1 MNVMRESMGENKTDT
16 PYNTKLTLLKKI
28 QLFSDLH
35 KPTLKKIADLL
46 EDMEYQKGHY
56 VFKKGD
62 EGDAVFIITEG
73 SVSVKDEDLVLSTL
87 KEGEV
92 FGEYA
97 LIDNK
102 SRSASIFAE
111 ETLKILRLD
120 RNSFSRLLAENKEI
134 QNALLHLFVNR
145 LREHDALEKQLA
157 DQTKQI
163 IRQKES
169 LEELNEEKNHLMGII
184 AHDLRNPL
192 ASTLSL
198 AELLKSESENFDED
212 QMICINGIIKA
223 LNRMCHMVDRILDVK
238 ALEAKEEQVSLEKVE
253 LSEIIEHAYDNYK
266 SKIQAKDLK
275 VHLNLNKIQARVDRQ
290 YMLQVLENL
299 ISNAIKFSPPEK
311 SIFLNLW
318 VHEGKA
324 HIGIKDEGPGI
335 STEDQKKLFHKFQQ
349 LSARPTAGE
358 SSTGLGLSIVKKYTE
373 LMNGNVWCESEPG
386 KGAKFVVTFEKA

>member
-1 MNVMRESMGENKTDT
+1 MSNSKSET
-16 PYNTKLTLLKKI
+16 PFNTKLTLLKRI

-35 KPTLKKIADLL
+35 KPALKKIADLL

-87 KEGEV
+87 KEGDV

-111 ETLKILRLD
+111 ETLRILRLD
-120 RNSFSRLLAENKEI
+120 RTSFSRLITENKEI
-134 QNALLHLFVNR
+134 QNGLLHLFVNR
-145 LREHDALEKQLA
+145 LREHDVLEKQLA

-163 IRQKES
+163 ISQKES
-169 LEELNEEKNHLMGII
+169 LEELNDEKNHLMGII

-192 ASTLSL
+192 SSTLSL
-198 AELLKSESENFDED
+198 AELMRSESENFDED

-223 LNRMCHMVDRILDVK
+223 LNRMCAMVDRILDVK
-238 ALEAKEEQVSLEKVE
+238 SLEAKKDQLNLEKVE
-253 LSEIIEHAYDNYK
+253 LSELIKNIYHGFE
-266 SKIQAKDLK
+266 SKIKDKNLT
-275 VHLNLNKIQARVDRQ
+275 VHLNLTSIHAKVDRQ
-290 YMLQVLENL
+290 YLLQVLENL
-299 ISNAIKFSPPEK
+299 LSNAIKFSPQGK
-311 SIFLNLW
+311 SIFLNVW
-318 VHEGKA
+318 VHDEKA

-335 STEDQKKLFHKFQQ
+335 SSDDQKKLFHKYQQ
-349 LSARPTAGE
+349 LSAKPTGGE

-386 KGAKFVVTFEKA
+386 KGAKFVVTFKKA

>member
-1 MNVMRESMGENKTDT
+1 MSDSKSET
-16 PYNTKLTLLKKI
+16 PFNTKLTLLKRI

-35 KPTLKKIADLL
+35 KPALKKIADLL

-87 KEGEV
+87 KEGDV

-111 ETLKILRLD
+111 ETLRILRLD
-120 RNSFSRLLAENKEI
+120 RTSFSRLLTENKEI
-134 QNALLHLFVNR
+134 QNGLLHLFVNR
-145 LREHDALEKQLA
+145 LREHDVLEKQLA

-163 IRQKES
+163 LSQKES
-169 LEELNEEKNHLMGII
+169 LEELNDEKNHLMGII

-192 ASTLSL
+192 SSTLSL
-198 AELLKSESENFDED
+198 AELMKSESENFDED

-223 LNRMCHMVDRILDVK
+223 LNRMVAMVDRILDVK
-238 ALEAKEEQVSLEKVE
+238 SLEAKKDQLNLEKVE
-253 LSEIIEHAYDNYK
+253 LSELIKNTYHSYE
-266 SKIQAKDLK
+266 SKIKNKNLK
-275 VHLNLNKIQARVDRQ
+275 VHLNLTRIQAEVDRQ
-290 YMLQVLENL
+290 YLLQVIENL
-299 ISNAIKFSPPEK
+299 LSNAIKFSPQGK

-318 VHEGKA
+318 VHNGKA

-335 STEDQKKLFHKFQQ
+335 SLDDQKKLFHKYQQ
-349 LSARPTAGE
+349 LSAKPTGGE

-373 LMNGNVWCESEPG
+373 LMNGSVWCESEPG
-386 KGAKFVVTFEKA
+386 KGAKFVVTFKKV

>member
-1 MNVMRESMGENKTDT
+1 MSDSTSET
-16 PYNTKLTLLKKI
+16 PFNTKLTLLKRI

-35 KPTLKKIADLL
+35 KPALKKIADLL

-102 SRSASIFAE
+102 SRSASIYAE
-111 ETLKILRLD
+111 ETLRILRLD
-120 RNSFSRLLAENKEI
+120 RTSFSRLLTENKEI
-134 QNALLHLFVNR
+134 QNSLLHLFVNR

-163 IRQKES
+163 IQQKES
-169 LEELNEEKNHLMGII
+169 LEELNDEKNHLMGII

-192 ASTLSL
+192 SSTLSL
-198 AELLKSESENFDED
+198 AELMKSESENFNED
-212 QMICINGIIKA
+212 QMICINGIIRA
-223 LNRMCHMVDRILDVK
+223 LNRMCDMVDRILDVK
-238 ALEAKEEQVSLEKVE
+238 ALEAKKDQVNLEKVE
-253 LSEIIEHAYDNYK
+253 LSELIKNTYESYK
-266 SKIQAKDLK
+266 SKIKNKKLQ
-275 VHLNLNKIQARVDRQ
+275 VHLNLNSIHAEVDRQ
-290 YMLQVLENL
+290 YLLQVLENL
-299 ISNAIKFSPPEK
+299 LSNAIKFSPPEK

-335 STEDQKKLFHKFQQ
+335 SMDDQKKLFHKFQQ
-349 LSARPTAGE
+349 LSAKPTGGE

-386 KGAKFVVTFEKA
+386 KGAKFVVTFNKA

>member
-1 MNVMRESMGENKTDT
+1 MSDSKSET
-16 PYNTKLTLLKKI
+16 PFNTKLTLLKRI

-35 KPTLKKIADLL
+35 KPALKKIADLL

-87 KEGEV
+87 KEGDV

-111 ETLKILRLD
+111 ETLRILRLD
-120 RNSFSRLLAENKEI
+120 RTSFSRLLTENKEI
-134 QNALLHLFVNR
+134 QNGLLHLFVNR
-145 LREHDALEKQLA
+145 LREHDVLEKQLA

-163 IRQKES
+163 ISQKES
-169 LEELNEEKNHLMGII
+169 LEELNDEKNHLMGII

-192 ASTLSL
+192 SSTLSL
-198 AELLKSESENFDED
+198 AELMKSESENFDED

-223 LNRMCHMVDRILDVK
+223 LNRMCAMVDRILDVK
-238 ALEAKEEQVSLEKVE
+238 SLEAKKDQLNLEKVE
-253 LSEIIEHAYDNYK
+253 LSELIKNLYHSFE
-266 SKIQAKDLK
+266 SKIKDKNLM
-275 VHLNLNKIQARVDRQ
+275 VRLNLTSIHAEVDRQ
-290 YMLQVLENL
+290 YLLQVLENL
-299 ISNAIKFSPPEK
+299 LSNAIKFSPQGK

-335 STEDQKKLFHKFQQ
+335 SSDDQKKLFHKYQQ
-349 LSARPTAGE
+349 LSAKPTGGE

-386 KGAKFVVTFEKA
+386 KGAKFVVTFKKPETIYNKH

>member
-1 MNVMRESMGENKTDT
+1 MSDPTSET
-16 PYNTKLTLLKKI
+16 PFTTKLTLLKRI

-35 KPTLKKIADLL
+35 KPALKKIAELL
-46 EDMEYQKGHY
+46 EEMEYQKGHY
-56 VFKKGD
+56 VFRKGD
-62 EGDAVFIITEG
+62 EGDAVFIITKG

-87 KEGEV
+87 KEGDV

-102 SRSASIFAE
+102 LRSASIFTE
-111 ETLKILRLD
+111 ETLKLLRLS
-120 RNSFSRLLAENKEI
+120 RNNFSRLLIENKEI
-134 QNALLHLFVNR
+134 QKGLLHLFVNR

-157 DQTKQI
+157 DQTKLI
-163 IRQKES
+163 IRQKED

-192 ASTLSL
+192 SSTLSL
-198 AELLKSESENFDED
+198 AQLLQSESEIFDED
-212 QMICINGIIKA
+212 QVICINGIIRA
-223 LNRMCHMVDRILDVK
+223 INRMVDMVDRILDVK
-238 ALEAKEEQVSLEKVE
+238 ALEAKKEQVNIEKVD
-253 LSEIIEHAYDNYK
+253 LSEIIQNVFNGFKARIEK
-266 SKIQAKDLK
+266 KKLK
-275 VHLNLNKIQARVDRQ
+275 THLNLNNIHANVDRQ
-290 YMLQVLENL
+290 YLLQVIENL
-299 ISNAIKFSPPEK
+299 LSNAIKFSPPEK

-335 STEDQKKLFHKFQQ
+335 SFDDQKKLFRKFQQ
-349 LSARPTAGE
+349 LSAQPTAGE

-386 KGAKFVVTFEKA
+386 KGAKFVVTFKKV

>member
-1 MNVMRESMGENKTDT
+1 MSDPVSET
-16 PYNTKLTLLKKI
+16 PLTTKLTLLKKI

-35 KPTLKKIADLL
+35 KPALKKIAELL
-46 EDMEYQKGHY
+46 EEMEYQKGHY
-56 VFKKGD
+56 VFRKGD
-62 EGDAVFIITEG
+62 EGDAVYIITKG
-73 SVSVKDEDLVLSTL
+73 SVSVKDEDLVLSGL
-87 KEGEV
+87 QVGDV

-102 SRSASIFAE
+102 KRSASIYAE
-111 ETLKILRLD
+111 ETLHLLRLS
-120 RNSFSRLLAENKEI
+120 RKNFSRLMAENKEI
-134 QNALLHLFVNR
+134 QKGLLHLFVNR
-145 LREHDALEKQLA
+145 LRDHDILEKQLA

-163 IRQKES
+163 IRQKEA

-184 AHDLRNPL
+184 AHDLKNPL

-198 AELLKSESENFDED
+198 AQLLQSESESFDED
-212 QMICINGIIKA
+212 QVICINGIIKA
-223 LNRMCHMVDRILDVK
+223 LNRMCDMVDRILDVK
-238 ALEAKEEQVSLEKVE
+238 ALEAKQEQVKIEKVD
-253 LSEIIEHAYDNYK
+253 LSELIQNVYDGFKSRIKDKNLNAY
-266 SKIQAKDLK
+266 
-275 VHLNLNKIQARVDRQ
+275 LNLNNIHANVDRH
-290 YMLQVLENL
+290 YLMQVIENL
-299 ISNAIKFSPPEK
+299 LSNAIKFSPPEK

-335 STEDQKKLFHKFQQ
+335 SSDDQKKLFHKFQQ

-386 KGAKFVVTFEKA
+386 KGAKFVVTFKKA

>member
-1 MNVMRESMGENKTDT
+1 MSDSNSDT
-16 PYNTKLTLLKKI
+16 PFNTKLTLLKRI

-35 KPTLKKIADLL
+35 KPALKKIADLL

-87 KEGEV
+87 KEGDV

-111 ETLKILRLD
+111 ETLRILRLD
-120 RNSFSRLLAENKEI
+120 RTSFSRLLTENKEI
-134 QNALLHLFVNR
+134 QNGLLHLFVNR
-145 LREHDALEKQLA
+145 LREHDVLEKQLA

-163 IRQKES
+163 ISQKES
-169 LEELNEEKNHLMGII
+169 LEELNDEKNHLMGII

-192 ASTLSL
+192 SSTLSL
-198 AELLKSESENFDED
+198 AELMRSESENFDED

-223 LNRMCHMVDRILDVK
+223 LNRMCAMVDRILDVK
-238 ALEAKEEQVSLEKVE
+238 SLEAKKDQLNLEKVE
-253 LSEIIEHAYDNYK
+253 LSELIKNLYHSFE
-266 SKIQAKDLK
+266 SKIKDKNLM
-275 VHLNLNKIQARVDRQ
+275 VRLNLTSIHAEVDRQ
-290 YMLQVLENL
+290 YLLQILENL
-299 ISNAIKFSPPEK
+299 LSNAIKFSPQGK

-335 STEDQKKLFHKFQQ
+335 SSDDQKKLFHKYQQ
-349 LSARPTAGE
+349 LSAKPTGGE

-386 KGAKFVVTFEKA
+386 KGAKFVVTFKKA

>member
-1 MNVMRESMGENKTDT
+1 MSDSTSET
-16 PYNTKLTLLKKI
+16 PFNTKLTLLKRI

-35 KPTLKKIADLL
+35 KPALKKIADLL

-87 KEGEV
+87 NEGEV

-111 ETLKILRLD
+111 ETLRILRLD
-120 RNSFSRLLAENKEI
+120 RTSFSRLLTENKEI
-134 QNALLHLFVNR
+134 QNSLLHLFVSR

-163 IRQKES
+163 IQQKES
-169 LEELNEEKNHLMGII
+169 LEELNDEKNHLMGII

-192 ASTLSL
+192 SSTLSL
-198 AELLKSESENFDED
+198 AELMKSESENFNED
-212 QMICINGIIKA
+212 QMICINGIIRA
-223 LNRMCHMVDRILDVK
+223 LNRMCDMVDRILDVK
-238 ALEAKEEQVSLEKVE
+238 ALEAKQDQVNMEKVD
-253 LSEIIEHAYDNYK
+253 LSELIKNTYESYK
-266 SKIQAKDLK
+266 SKIKNKKLQ
-275 VHLNLNKIQARVDRQ
+275 VHLNLNSIHANVDRQ
-290 YMLQVLENL
+290 YLLQVLENL
-299 ISNAIKFSPPEK
+299 LSNAIKFSPPEK

-318 VHEGKA
+318 VHDGKA

-335 STEDQKKLFHKFQQ
+335 SLDDQEKLFHKFQQ
-349 LSARPTAGE
+349 LSAKPTGGE

-386 KGAKFVVTFEKA
+386 KGAKFVVTFKKA

>member
-1 MNVMRESMGENKTDT
+1 MSDNTSET
-16 PYNTKLTLLKKI
+16 PISTKLTLLKRI

-35 KPTLKKIADLL
+35 KPALKKIADLL

-87 KEGEV
+87 KEGDV

-111 ETLKILRLD
+111 ETLRILRLD
-120 RNSFSRLLAENKEI
+120 RTSFSRLLTENKEI
-134 QNALLHLFVNR
+134 QNGLLHLFVNR

-163 IRQKES
+163 IQQKES
-169 LEELNEEKNHLMGII
+169 LEELNDEKNHLMGII

-192 ASTLSL
+192 SSTLSL
-198 AELLKSESENFDED
+198 ANLMKSESENFNED

-223 LNRMCHMVDRILDVK
+223 LNRMVDMVDRILDVK
-238 ALEAKEEQVSLEKVE
+238 ALEAKQDQLNLEKVE
-253 LSEIIEHAYDNYK
+253 LSELIKNTYESYK
-266 SKIQAKDLK
+266 SKIEDKKLK
-275 VHLNLNKIQARVDRQ
+275 VQLNLNSIYARVDRQ
-290 YMLQVLENL
+290 YLLQVLENL
-299 ISNAIKFSPPEK
+299 LSNAIKFSPPEK

-318 VHEGKA
+318 IHEGKA

-335 STEDQKKLFHKFQQ
+335 SSDDQKKLFHKFQQ
-349 LSARPTAGE
+349 LSAKPTGGE

-373 LMNGNVWCESEPG
+373 LMKGNVWCESEPG

>member
-1 MNVMRESMGENKTDT
+1 MGDQTTETSLD
-16 PYNTKLTLLKKI
+16 TKLTLLKKI
-28 QLFSDLH
+28 ELFSNLH
-35 KPTLKKIADLL
+35 KPALKKIADLL

-62 EGDAVFIITEG
+62 EGDAVFIITKG

-87 KEGEV
+87 KEGDV

-120 RNSFSRLLAENKEI
+120 RNSFTKLLIENKEI
-134 QNALLHLFVNR
+134 QKGLLHLFVNR
-145 LREHDALEKQLA
+145 LREHDVLEKKLA
-157 DQTKQI
+157 DQTMQI
-163 IRQKES
+163 IKQKET

-198 AELLKSESENFDED
+198 AQLLQSESESFSED
-212 QMICINGIIKA
+212 HVICINGIIKA
-223 LNRMCHMVDRILDVK
+223 LNRMCDMVDRILDVK
-238 ALEAKEEQVSLEKVE
+238 TLEAKREQITLEKVDISE
-253 LSEIIEHAYDNYK
+253 LIKQAHDGLK
-266 SKIQAKDLK
+266 SKIEKKKLK
-275 VHLNLNKIQARVDRQ
+275 AYLNLNNIYANVDRQ
-290 YMLQVLENL
+290 YLLQVIENL
-299 ISNAIKFSPPEK
+299 LSNAIKFSSPGK
-311 SIFLNLW
+311 SIFINLW
-318 VHEGKA
+318 VHGGKV

-335 STEDQKKLFHKFQQ
+335 SMEDQKKLFHKFQL

-386 KGAKFVVTFEKA
+386 KGAKFVVTFKKGM

>member
-1 MNVMRESMGENKTDT
+1 MSDSTSET
-16 PYNTKLTLLKKI
+16 PFNTKLTLLKRI

-35 KPTLKKIADLL
+35 KPALKKIADLL

-87 KEGEV
+87 NEGEV

-111 ETLKILRLD
+111 ETLRILRLD
-120 RNSFSRLLAENKEI
+120 RTSFSRLLTENKEI
-134 QNALLHLFVNR
+134 QNSLLHLFVSR

-163 IRQKES
+163 IQQKES
-169 LEELNEEKNHLMGII
+169 LEELNDEKNHLMGII

-192 ASTLSL
+192 SSTLSL
-198 AELLKSESENFDED
+198 AELMKSESENFNED
-212 QMICINGIIKA
+212 QMICINGIIRA
-223 LNRMCHMVDRILDVK
+223 LNRMCDMVDRILDVK
-238 ALEAKEEQVSLEKVE
+238 ALEAKQDQVNMEKVE
-253 LSEIIEHAYDNYK
+253 LSELIKNTYESYK
-266 SKIQAKDLK
+266 SKIKNKKLQ
-275 VHLNLNKIQARVDRQ
+275 VHLNLNSIHANVDRQ
-290 YMLQVLENL
+290 YLLQVLENL
-299 ISNAIKFSPPEK
+299 LSNAIKFSPPEK

-318 VHEGKA
+318 VHDGKA

-335 STEDQKKLFHKFQQ
+335 SLDDQEKLFHKFQQ
-349 LSARPTAGE
+349 LSAKPTGGE

-386 KGAKFVVTFEKA
+386 KGAKFVVTFKKA

>member
-1 MNVMRESMGENKTDT
+1 MSDSKSET
-16 PYNTKLTLLKKI
+16 PFNTKLTLLKRI

-35 KPTLKKIADLL
+35 KPALKKIADLL

-87 KEGEV
+87 KEGDV

-111 ETLKILRLD
+111 ETLRILRLD
-120 RNSFSRLLAENKEI
+120 RTSFSRLLTENKEI
-134 QNALLHLFVNR
+134 QNGLLHLFVNR
-145 LREHDALEKQLA
+145 LREHDVLEKQLA
-157 DQTKQI
+157 DQNKQI
-163 IRQKES
+163 ISQKES
-169 LEELNEEKNHLMGII
+169 LEELNDEKNHLMGII

-192 ASTLSL
+192 SSTLSL
-198 AELLKSESENFDED
+198 AELMKSESENFDED

-223 LNRMCHMVDRILDVK
+223 LNRMCAMVDRILDVK
-238 ALEAKEEQVSLEKVE
+238 SLEAKKDQVNLEKVE
-253 LSEIIEHAYDNYK
+253 LSELIKNIYHSFET
-266 SKIQAKDLK
+266 KIKDKNLTA
-275 VHLNLNKIQARVDRQ
+275 HLNLASIHAEVDRQ
-290 YMLQVLENL
+290 YLLQVLENL
-299 ISNAIKFSPPEK
+299 LSNAIKFSPQGK
-311 SIFLNLW
+311 SIFINLW
-318 VHEGKA
+318 VHDGKA
-324 HIGIKDEGPGI
+324 HISIKDEGPGI
-335 STEDQKKLFHKFQQ
+335 SSDDQKKLFHKYQQ
-349 LSARPTAGE
+349 LSAKPTGGE

-386 KGAKFVVTFEKA
+386 KGTKFVVTFKKA

>member
-1 MNVMRESMGENKTDT
+1 MSDNTSET
-16 PYNTKLTLLKKI
+16 PISTKLTLLKRI

-35 KPTLKKIADLL
+35 KPALKKIADLL

-62 EGDAVFIITEG
+62 EGDAVFIITQG

-87 KEGEV
+87 KEGDV

-102 SRSASIFAE
+102 ARSASIFAE
-111 ETLKILRLD
+111 ETLRILRLD
-120 RNSFSRLLAENKEI
+120 RTSAARLLTENKEI
-134 QNALLHLFVNR
+134 QHGLLHLFVNR
-145 LREHDALEKQLA
+145 LREHDVLEKQLA

-192 ASTLSL
+192 SSTLSL
-198 AELLKSESENFDED
+198 AELMKSESENFDED
-212 QMICINGIIKA
+212 QMICINGIIKS
-223 LNRMCHMVDRILDVK
+223 LNRMVNMVDRILDVK
-238 ALEAKEEQVSLEKVE
+238 ALEAKQDQLNLEKVE
-253 LSEIIEHAYDNYK
+253 LSELIKNTYESYK
-266 SKIQAKDLK
+266 SKIEDKNLK
-275 VHLNLNKIQARVDRQ
+275 VHFNLNTIFARVDRQ
-290 YMLQVLENL
+290 YLLQVLENL
-299 ISNAIKFSPPEK
+299 LSNAIKFSPPGK
-311 SIFLNLW
+311 SIFMNLW
-318 VHEGKA
+318 IHDGKA

-335 STEDQKKLFHKFQQ
+335 SPDDHKKLFHKFQQ
-349 LSARPTAGE
+349 LSAKPTGGE

-373 LMNGNVWCESEPG
+373 LMKGNVWCESEPG
-386 KGAKFVVTFEKA
+386 KGAKFVVTFKKA

>member
-1 MNVMRESMGENKTDT
+1 MSDSKSET
-16 PYNTKLTLLKKI
+16 PFNTKLTLLKRI

-35 KPTLKKIADLL
+35 KPALKKIADLL

-87 KEGEV
+87 KEGDV

-111 ETLKILRLD
+111 ETLRILRLD
-120 RNSFSRLLAENKEI
+120 RTSFSRLLTENKEI
-134 QNALLHLFVNR
+134 QNGLLHLFVNR
-145 LREHDALEKQLA
+145 LREHDVLEKQLA
-157 DQTKQI
+157 DQNKQI
-163 IRQKES
+163 ISQKES
-169 LEELNEEKNHLMGII
+169 LEELNDEKNHLMGII

-192 ASTLSL
+192 SSTLSL
-198 AELLKSESENFDED
+198 AELMKSESENFDED

-223 LNRMCHMVDRILDVK
+223 LNRMCTMVDRILDVK
-238 ALEAKEEQVSLEKVE
+238 SLEAKKDQVNLEKIE
-253 LSEIIEHAYDNYK
+253 LSELIKNTYHSYK
-266 SKIQAKDLK
+266 PKIKDKNLT
-275 VHLNLNKIQARVDRQ
+275 VHLNLTSIHAKVDRQ
-290 YMLQVLENL
+290 YLFQVLENL
-299 ISNAIKFSPPEK
+299 LSNAIKFSPQGK

-318 VHEGKA
+318 VHDEKA
-324 HIGIKDEGPGI
+324 HISIKDEGPGI
-335 STEDQKKLFHKFQQ
+335 SSDDQKKLFHKYQQ
-349 LSARPTAGE
+349 LSAKPTGGE

-386 KGAKFVVTFEKA
+386 KGAKFVVTFKKA

>member
-1 MNVMRESMGENKTDT
+1 MSDSTSET
-16 PYNTKLTLLKKI
+16 PFNTKLTLLKRI

-35 KPTLKKIADLL
+35 KPALKKIADLL

-87 KEGEV
+87 SEGDV

-111 ETLKILRLD
+111 ETLRILRLD
-120 RNSFSRLLAENKEI
+120 RTSFSRLLTENKEI
-134 QNALLHLFVNR
+134 QNSLLHLFVNR

-163 IRQKES
+163 IQQKES
-169 LEELNEEKNHLMGII
+169 LEELNDEKNHLMGII

-192 ASTLSL
+192 SSTLSL
-198 AELLKSESENFDED
+198 AELMKSESENFNED
-212 QMICINGIIKA
+212 QMICINGIIRA
-223 LNRMCHMVDRILDVK
+223 LNRMCDMVDRILDVK
-238 ALEAKEEQVSLEKVE
+238 ALEAKQDQVNLEKVE
-253 LSEIIEHAYDNYK
+253 LSELIKNTYESYK
-266 SKIQAKDLK
+266 SKIKNKKLQ
-275 VHLNLNKIQARVDRQ
+275 VHLNLNSIHAKVDRQ
-290 YMLQVLENL
+290 YLLQILENL
-299 ISNAIKFSPPEK
+299 LSNAIKFSPPEK

-335 STEDQKKLFHKFQQ
+335 SLDDQEKLFHKFQQ
-349 LSARPTAGE
+349 LSAKPTGGE

-386 KGAKFVVTFEKA
+386 KGAKFVVTFKKA

>member
-1 MNVMRESMGENKTDT
+1 MSDASSET
-16 PYNTKLTLLKKI
+16 PLNTKLTLLKKI

-35 KPTLKKIADLL
+35 KPTLKKIAALL
-46 EDMEYQKGHY
+46 EEMEYQKGHY

-73 SVSVKDEDLVLSTL
+73 SVSVKDEDLVLSNL
-87 KEGEV
+87 KEGDV

-102 SRSASIFAE
+102 SRSASIYTE

-120 RNSFSRLLAENKEI
+120 RKSFTKLLIENKEI
-134 QNALLHLFVNR
+134 QKGLLHLFVNR

-157 DQTKQI
+157 DQTNQI
-163 IRQKES
+163 IRQKEA

-198 AELLKSESENFDED
+198 AELLQSESDSLSED
-212 QMICINGIIKA
+212 QVICVNGILKA
-223 LNRMCHMVDRILDVK
+223 LNRMREMVDRILDVK
-238 ALEAKEEQVSLEKVE
+238 ALEAKENQIKLEKVE
-253 LSEIIEHAYDNYK
+253 LSEIVKHVYEGFKSQIEG
-266 SKIQAKDLK
+266 KDLK
-275 VHLNLNKIQARVDRQ
+275 AYLNLTNISAHVDKQ
-290 YMLQVLENL
+290 YLVQVVENL
-299 ISNAIKFSPPEK
+299 LSNAIKFSPPGK

-324 HIGIKDEGPGI
+324 HIAIKDEGPGI
-335 STEDQKKLFHKFQQ
+335 SSDDQKKLFHKFQL

-373 LMNGNVWCESEPG
+373 LMEGKVWCESEPG
-386 KGAKFVVTFEKA
+386 KGTKFVVTFKKV

>member
-1 MNVMRESMGENKTDT
+1 MSDSNSDT
-16 PYNTKLTLLKKI
+16 PFNTKLTLLKRI

-35 KPTLKKIADLL
+35 KPALKKIADLL

-87 KEGEV
+87 KEGDV

-111 ETLKILRLD
+111 ETLRILRLD
-120 RNSFSRLLAENKEI
+120 RTSFSRLLTENKEI
-134 QNALLHLFVNR
+134 QNGLLHLFVNR
-145 LREHDALEKQLA
+145 LREHDVLEKQLA

-163 IRQKES
+163 ISQKES
-169 LEELNEEKNHLMGII
+169 LEELNDEKNHLMGII

-192 ASTLSL
+192 SSTLSL
-198 AELLKSESENFDED
+198 AELMKSESENFDED

-223 LNRMCHMVDRILDVK
+223 LNRMCAMVDRILDVK
-238 ALEAKEEQVSLEKVE
+238 SLEAKKDQLNLEKVE
-253 LSEIIEHAYDNYK
+253 LSELIKNIYHSFE
-266 SKIQAKDLK
+266 SKIKDKNLM
-275 VHLNLNKIQARVDRQ
+275 VRLNLTSIHAEVDRQ
-290 YMLQVLENL
+290 YLLQILENL
-299 ISNAIKFSPPEK
+299 LSNAIKFSPQGK

-318 VHEGKA
+318 VHDGKA

-335 STEDQKKLFHKFQQ
+335 SSDDQEKLFHKYQQ
-349 LSARPTAGE
+349 LSAKPTGGE

-386 KGAKFVVTFEKA
+386 KGAKFVVTFKKA

>member
-1 MNVMRESMGENKTDT
+1 MIENNSET
-16 PYNTKLTLLKKI
+16 PYETKLKLLKKI

-35 KPTLKKIADLL
+35 KPALKKIADLL

-62 EGDAVFIITEG
+62 EGDAVFIITKG

-87 KEGEV
+87 KAGDV

-102 SRSASIFAE
+102 SRSASILAE

-120 RNSFSRLLAENKEI
+120 RNTFSKLMTENKEI
-134 QNALLHLFVNR
+134 QRGLLHLFVNR
-145 LREHDALEKQLA
+145 LRAHDTLEKQLA

-163 IRQKES
+163 VRQKED

-192 ASTLSL
+192 SSTLSL
-198 AELLKSESENFDED
+198 AQLLQSESDTFSED
-212 QMICINGIIKA
+212 QVICINGIIKA
-223 LNRMCHMVDRILDVK
+223 LNRMVKMVDRILDVK
-238 ALEAKEEQVSLEKVE
+238 ALESKQENVNLEKIE
-253 LSEIIEHAYDNYK
+253 LSELIQHVYNNFK
-266 SKIQAKDLK
+266 SKIREKKLTA
-275 VHLNLNKIQARVDRQ
+275 HLNLNNIYAHVDRQ
-290 YMLQVLENL
+290 YLLQVIENL
-299 ISNAIKFSPPEK
+299 LSNAIKFSPPGK
-311 SIFLNLW
+311 AIFLNLW

-349 LSARPTAGE
+349 LSAKPTAGE

-373 LMNGNVWCESEPG
+373 LMKGNVWCESEPG
-386 KGAKFVVTFEKA
+386 KGAKFVVTFKKA

>member
-1 MNVMRESMGENKTDT
+1 MSDQTSETPLKT
-16 PYNTKLTLLKKI
+16 KITLLKKI
-28 QLFSDLH
+28 QLFSELH
-35 KPTLKKIADLL
+35 KPTLKKIAALL
-46 EDMEYQKGHY
+46 EEMEYQKGHY

-62 EGDAVFIITEG
+62 EGDAVFIIISG

-87 KEGEV
+87 KEGDV

-102 SRSASIFAE
+102 SRSASIYAE
-111 ETLKILRLD
+111 ETLKLLRLG
-120 RNSFSRLLAENKEI
+120 RTSFSKLMTDNKEV
-134 QNALLHLFVNR
+134 QKGLLHLFVNR

-157 DQTKQI
+157 DQTIQI
-163 IRQKES
+163 IRQKQA

-192 ASTLSL
+192 SSTLSL
-198 AELLKSESENFDED
+198 AHLLESESESFSED
-212 QMICINGIIKA
+212 HAICIKGIIRA
-223 LNRMCHMVDRILDVK
+223 LNRMCDMVDRILDVK
-238 ALEAKEEQVSLEKVE
+238 ALENKQEQVNIEKVN
-253 LSEIIEHAYDNYK
+253 LSELVQNAYNGFK
-266 SKIQAKDLK
+266 SKIEKKKLK
-275 VHLNLNKIQARVDRQ
+275 TFLNLNNIYANVDRQ
-290 YMLQVLENL
+290 YLMQVIENL
-299 ISNAIKFSPPEK
+299 LSNAIKFSPPKK

-335 STEDQKKLFHKFQQ
+335 SMEDQKKLFQKFQQ
-349 LSARPTAGE
+349 LSAQPTAGE

-386 KGAKFVVTFEKA
+386 KGAKFVVTFKRA

>member
-1 MNVMRESMGENKTDT
+1 MSDSKSET
-16 PYNTKLTLLKKI
+16 PINTKLTLLKRI

-35 KPTLKKIADLL
+35 KPALKKIADLL

-87 KEGEV
+87 GKGDV

-120 RNSFSRLLAENKEI
+120 RLSFSKLLTENKEI
-134 QNALLHLFVNR
+134 QNGLLHLFVNR
-145 LREHDALEKQLA
+145 LREHDVLEKQLA

-192 ASTLSL
+192 SSTLSL
-198 AELLKSESENFDED
+198 AELMKSESENFDED
-212 QMICINGIIKA
+212 QVICINGIIKA
-223 LNRMCHMVDRILDVK
+223 LNRMVNMVDRILDVK
-238 ALEAKEEQVSLEKVE
+238 ALEAKQDQLNLEKVE
-253 LSEIIEHAYDNYK
+253 LSELIKNTYESYK
-266 SKIQAKDLK
+266 TKIKDKKLK
-275 VHLNLNKIQARVDRQ
+275 VHLNLNSIYAKVDRQ
-290 YMLQVLENL
+290 YLLQVLENL
-299 ISNAIKFSPPEK
+299 LSNAIKFSPPEK

-318 VHEGKA
+318 IHEGKA

-335 STEDQKKLFHKFQQ
+335 SSDDQKKLFHKFQQ
-349 LSARPTAGE
+349 LSAKPTGGE

-373 LMNGNVWCESEPG
+373 LMKGNVWCESEPG

>member
-1 MNVMRESMGENKTDT
+1 MSDSKSET
-16 PYNTKLTLLKKI
+16 PINTKLTLLKRI

-35 KPTLKKIADLL
+35 KPALKKIADLL

-87 KEGEV
+87 KEGDV

-102 SRSASIFAE
+102 ARSASIFAE
-111 ETLKILRLD
+111 ETLRILRLD
-120 RNSFSRLLAENKEI
+120 RTSFSRLLTENKEI
-134 QNALLHLFVNR
+134 QNGLLHLFVNR
-145 LREHDALEKQLA
+145 LREHDLLEKQLA

-192 ASTLSL
+192 SSTLSL
-198 AELLKSESENFDED
+198 AELMKSESENFDED
-212 QMICINGIIKA
+212 QVICINGIIKA
-223 LNRMCHMVDRILDVK
+223 LNRMVNMVDRILDVK
-238 ALEAKEEQVSLEKVE
+238 ALEAKQDQLNLEKVE
-253 LSEIIEHAYDNYK
+253 LSELIKNAYESYK
-266 SKIQAKDLK
+266 AKIKDKKLK
-275 VHLNLNKIQARVDRQ
+275 VHLNLNSIYAKVDRQ
-290 YMLQVLENL
+290 YLLQVLENL
-299 ISNAIKFSPPEK
+299 LSNAIKFSPPEK

-318 VHEGKA
+318 IHDGKA

-335 STEDQKKLFHKFQQ
+335 SSDDQKKLFHKFQQ
-349 LSARPTAGE
+349 LSAKPTGGE

-373 LMNGNVWCESEPG
+373 LMKGNVWCESEPG
-386 KGAKFVVTFEKA
+386 KGAKFVVTFQKA

>member
-1 MNVMRESMGENKTDT
+1 MSDSTSET
-16 PYNTKLTLLKKI
+16 PFNTKLTLLKRI

-35 KPTLKKIADLL
+35 KPALKKIADLL

-87 KEGEV
+87 MEGDV

-111 ETLKILRLD
+111 ETLRILRLD
-120 RNSFSRLLAENKEI
+120 RTSFSRLLTENKEI
-134 QNALLHLFVNR
+134 QNGLLHLFVNR

-163 IRQKES
+163 IQQKES
-169 LEELNEEKNHLMGII
+169 LEELNDEKNHLMGII

-192 ASTLSL
+192 SSTLSL
-198 AELLKSESENFDED
+198 AELMKSESENFNED
-212 QMICINGIIKA
+212 QMICINGINRA
-223 LNRMCHMVDRILDVK
+223 LNRMCDMVDRILDVK
-238 ALEAKEEQVSLEKVE
+238 ALEAKQDQVNLEKVE
-253 LSEIIEHAYDNYK
+253 LSELIKNTYEGFK
-266 SKIQAKDLK
+266 SRIKNKKLK
-275 VHLNLNKIQARVDRQ
+275 VHLNLNSIHAKVDRQ
-290 YMLQVLENL
+290 YLIQVLENL
-299 ISNAIKFSPPEK
+299 LSNAIKFSPPEK

-335 STEDQKKLFHKFQQ
+335 SSDDQKKLFHKFQQ
-349 LSARPTAGE
+349 LSAKPTGGE

-386 KGAKFVVTFEKA
+386 KGAKFVVTFKKA

>member
-1 MNVMRESMGENKTDT
+1 MSDNTSET
-16 PYNTKLTLLKKI
+16 PFNTKLTLLKRI

-35 KPTLKKIADLL
+35 KPALKKIADLL

-87 KEGEV
+87 KEGDV

-111 ETLKILRLD
+111 ETLRILRLD
-120 RNSFSRLLAENKEI
+120 RTSFSRLLTENKEI
-134 QNALLHLFVNR
+134 QNGLLHLFVNR
-145 LREHDALEKQLA
+145 LREHDVLEKQLA

-169 LEELNEEKNHLMGII
+169 LEELNDEKNHLMGII

-192 ASTLSL
+192 SSTLSL
-198 AELLKSESENFDED
+198 AELMRSESENFDED
-212 QMICINGIIKA
+212 QEICINGIIKA
-223 LNRMCHMVDRILDVK
+223 LNRMVNMVDRILDVK
-238 ALEAKEEQVSLEKVE
+238 ALEAKQDQLNLEKVD
-253 LSEIIEHAYDNYK
+253 LSDLIKNTYESYK
-266 SKIQAKDLK
+266 SKIEAKKLM
-275 VHLNLNKIQARVDRQ
+275 VHLNLNSISAKVDRQ
-290 YMLQVLENL
+290 YLLQVLENL
-299 ISNAIKFSPPEK
+299 LSNAIKFSPPEK

-318 VHEGKA
+318 IHDGKA
-324 HIGIKDEGPGI
+324 HISIKDEGPGI
-335 STEDQKKLFHKFQQ
+335 SSEDQKKLFHKFQQ
-349 LSARPTAGE
+349 LSAKPTGGE

-373 LMNGNVWCESEPG
+373 LMKGNVWCESEPG
-386 KGAKFVVTFEKA
+386 KGAKFVVTFKKA

>member
-1 MNVMRESMGENKTDT
+1 MSDNTSET
-16 PYNTKLTLLKKI
+16 PLNTKLTLLKRI

-35 KPTLKKIADLL
+35 KPALKKIADLL

-87 KEGEV
+87 KEGDV

-102 SRSASIFAE
+102 ARSASIFAE
-111 ETLKILRLD
+111 ETLRILRLD
-120 RNSFSRLLAENKEI
+120 RTSFSRLLTENKEI
-134 QNALLHLFVNR
+134 QNGLLHLFVNR
-145 LREHDALEKQLA
+145 LREHDVLEKQLA

-192 ASTLSL
+192 SSTLSL
-198 AELLKSESENFDED
+198 AELMKSESGNFDED

-223 LNRMCHMVDRILDVK
+223 LNRMVHMVDRILDV
-238 ALEAKEEQVSLEKVE
+238 SL
-253 LSEIIEHAYDNYK
+253 IGF
-266 SKIQAKDLK
+266 
-275 VHLNLNKIQARVDRQ
+275 
-290 YMLQVLENL
+290 
-299 ISNAIKFSPPEK
+299 AIKHVILQHQYHLGFTFGVTVVISGPLPPP
-311 SIFLNLW
+311 LPQPNL
-318 VHEGKA
+318 
-324 HIGIKDEGPGI
+324 
-335 STEDQKKLFHKFQQ
+335 
-349 LSARPTAGE
+349 
-358 SSTGLGLSIVKKYTE
+358 
-373 LMNGNVWCESEPG
+373 
-386 KGAKFVVTFEKA
+386 VVCFTFWEVVV

>member
-1 MNVMRESMGENKTDT
+1 MSDSTSET
-16 PYNTKLTLLKKI
+16 PFNTKLTLLKRI

-35 KPTLKKIADLL
+35 KPALKKIADLL

-87 KEGEV
+87 NEGEV

-102 SRSASIFAE
+102 SRSASIYAE
-111 ETLKILRLD
+111 ETLRILRLD
-120 RNSFSRLLAENKEI
+120 RTSFSRLLTENKEI
-134 QNALLHLFVNR
+134 QNSLLHLFVNR

-163 IRQKES
+163 LRQKES
-169 LEELNEEKNHLMGII
+169 LEELNDEKNHLMGII

-192 ASTLSL
+192 SSTLSL
-198 AELLKSESENFDED
+198 AELMRSESENFDED

-223 LNRMCHMVDRILDVK
+223 LNRMCDMVDRILDVK
-238 ALEAKEEQVSLEKVE
+238 ALEAKKDQVNLEKVE
-253 LSEIIEHAYDNYK
+253 LSELIKNTYESYK
-266 SKIQAKDLK
+266 SKIKNKKLQ
-275 VHLNLNKIQARVDRQ
+275 VHLNLNSIHAEVDRQ
-290 YMLQVLENL
+290 YLLQVLENL
-299 ISNAIKFSPPEK
+299 LSNAIKFSPPEK

-335 STEDQKKLFHKFQQ
+335 SMDDQKKLFHKFQQ
-349 LSARPTAGE
+349 LSAKPTGGE

-386 KGAKFVVTFEKA
+386 KGAKFVVTFNKA

>member
-1 MNVMRESMGENKTDT
+1 MSDPLIETPFKT
-16 PYNTKLTLLKKI
+16 KITLLKKI

-35 KPTLKKIADLL
+35 KPALKKIAELL
-46 EDMEYQKGHY
+46 EEMEFQKGHY
-56 VFKKGD
+56 VFRKGD
-62 EGDAVFIITEG
+62 DGDAVYIITKG
-73 SVSVKDEDLVLSTL
+73 SVSVKDEDLVLSGL
-87 KEGEV
+87 KVGDV

-102 SRSASIFAE
+102 KRSASIYAE
-111 ETLKILRLD
+111 ETLHLLRLSRKD
-120 RNSFSRLLAENKEI
+120 FSKLIAENKEI
-134 QNALLHLFVNR
+134 QKGLLHLFVNR
-145 LREHDALEKQLA
+145 LRDHDILEKQLA
-157 DQTKQI
+157 DQTRQI
-163 IRQKES
+163 IRQKET

-184 AHDLRNPL
+184 AHDLKNPL

-198 AELLKSESENFDED
+198 AQLLQSESDSFDED
-212 QMICINGIIKA
+212 QVICINGIIKA
-223 LNRMCHMVDRILDVK
+223 LNRMCDMVDRILDVK
-238 ALEAKEEQVSLEKVE
+238 ALEAKQEQVRIEKVE
-253 LSEIIEHAYDNYK
+253 LSELIQHVYDSFK
-266 SKIQAKDLK
+266 SRFEKKKLK
-275 VHLNLNKIQARVDRQ
+275 TYLNLNNIHANVDRQ
-290 YMLQVLENL
+290 YLTQVIENL
-299 ISNAIKFSPPEK
+299 LSNAIKFSPPEK

-386 KGAKFVVTFEKA
+386 KGAKFVVTFKKA

>member
-1 MNVMRESMGENKTDT
+1 MSDNTSDT
-16 PYNTKLTLLKKI
+16 PISTKLTLLKRI

-35 KPTLKKIADLL
+35 KPALKKIADLL

-62 EGDAVFIITEG
+62 EGDAVFIITQG

-87 KEGEV
+87 GEGDV

-102 SRSASIFAE
+102 ARSASIFAE
-111 ETLKILRLD
+111 ETLRILRLD
-120 RNSFSRLLAENKEI
+120 RTSFSRLLTENKEI
-134 QNALLHLFVNR
+134 QYGLLHLFVNR
-145 LREHDALEKQLA
+145 LREHDVLEKQLA

-192 ASTLSL
+192 SSTLSL
-198 AELLKSESENFDED
+198 AELMKSESENFDED
-212 QMICINGIIKA
+212 QMICINGIIKS
-223 LNRMCHMVDRILDVK
+223 LNRMVNMVDRILDVK
-238 ALEAKEEQVSLEKVE
+238 ALEAKQDQINLEKVE
-253 LSEIIEHAYDNYK
+253 LSELIKHTYESYK
-266 SKIQAKDLK
+266 SKIEDKNLE
-275 VHLNLNKIQARVDRQ
+275 VHFNLNTIYARVDRQ
-290 YMLQVLENL
+290 YLLQVLENL
-299 ISNAIKFSPPEK
+299 LSNAIKFSPPGK
-311 SIFLNLW
+311 SIFMNLW
-318 VHEGKA
+318 IHDGKA

-335 STEDQKKLFHKFQQ
+335 SSDDHKKLFHKFQQ
-349 LSARPTAGE
+349 LSAKPTGGE

-373 LMNGNVWCESEPG
+373 LMKGNVWCESEPG
-386 KGAKFVVTFEKA
+386 KGAKFVVTFKKV

>member
-1 MNVMRESMGENKTDT
+1 
-16 PYNTKLTLLKKI
+16 
-28 QLFSDLH
+28 
-35 KPTLKKIADLL
+35 
-46 EDMEYQKGHY
+46 MEYQKGHY

-87 KEGEV
+87 KEGDV

-111 ETLKILRLD
+111 ETLRILRLD
-120 RNSFSRLLAENKEI
+120 RTSFSRLLTENKEI
-134 QNALLHLFVNR
+134 QNGLLHLFVNR

-163 IRQKES
+163 IQQKES
-169 LEELNEEKNHLMGII
+169 LEELNDEKNHLMGII

-192 ASTLSL
+192 SSTLSL
-198 AELLKSESENFDED
+198 ANLMKSESENFNED

-223 LNRMCHMVDRILDVK
+223 LNRMVDMVDRILDVK
-238 ALEAKEEQVSLEKVE
+238 ALEAKQDQLNLEKVE
-253 LSEIIEHAYDNYK
+253 LSELIKNTYESYK
-266 SKIQAKDLK
+266 SKIEDKKLK
-275 VHLNLNKIQARVDRQ
+275 VQLNLNSIYARVDRQ
-290 YMLQVLENL
+290 YLLQVLENL
-299 ISNAIKFSPPEK
+299 LSNAIKFSPPEK

-318 VHEGKA
+318 IHEGKA

-335 STEDQKKLFHKFQQ
+335 SSDDQKKLFHKFQQ
-349 LSARPTAGE
+349 LSAKPTGGE

-373 LMNGNVWCESEPG
+373 LMKGNVWCESEPG

>member
-1 MNVMRESMGENKTDT
+1 MSDSKSET
-16 PYNTKLTLLKKI
+16 PFNTKLTLLKRI

-35 KPTLKKIADLL
+35 KPALKKIADLL

-87 KEGEV
+87 KEGDV

-111 ETLKILRLD
+111 ETLRILRLD
-120 RNSFSRLLAENKEI
+120 RTSFSRLLTENKEI
-134 QNALLHLFVNR
+134 QNGLLHLFVNR
-145 LREHDALEKQLA
+145 LREHDVLEKQLA

-163 IRQKES
+163 ISQKES
-169 LEELNEEKNHLMGII
+169 LEELNDEKNHLMGII

-192 ASTLSL
+192 SSTLSL
-198 AELLKSESENFDED
+198 AELMKSESENFDED

-223 LNRMCHMVDRILDVK
+223 LNRMCAMVDRILDVK
-238 ALEAKEEQVSLEKVE
+238 SLEAKKDQLNLEKVE
-253 LSEIIEHAYDNYK
+253 LSELIKNLYHSFE
-266 SKIQAKDLK
+266 SKIKDKNLM
-275 VHLNLNKIQARVDRQ
+275 VRLNLTSIHAEVDRQ
-290 YMLQVLENL
+290 YLLQVLENL
-299 ISNAIKFSPPEK
+299 LSNAIKFSPQGK

-335 STEDQKKLFHKFQQ
+335 SSDDQKKLFHKYQQ
-349 LSARPTAGE
+349 LSAKPTGGE

-386 KGAKFVVTFEKA
+386 KGAKFVVTFKKA

>member
-1 MNVMRESMGENKTDT
+1 MSDPGSDTSLNK
-16 PYNTKLTLLKKI
+16 KLTLLKKI
-28 QLFSDLH
+28 QLFSELH
-35 KPTLKKIADLL
+35 KPALKKIADLL
-46 EDMEYQKGHY
+46 DDMEYQKGHY
-56 VFKKGD
+56 VFRKGD
-62 EGDAVFIITEG
+62 EGDAVFIIIRGT
-73 SVSVKDEDLVLSTL
+73 VSVKDEDLVLSTL
-87 KEGEV
+87 KEGDV

-120 RNSFSRLLAENKEI
+120 RSSFTKLLTENKEI
-134 QNALLHLFVNR
+134 QKGLLHLFVNR

-157 DQTKQI
+157 DQTRQI
-163 IRQKES
+163 LQQKVA

-192 ASTLSL
+192 SSTLSL
-198 AELLKSESENFDED
+198 AQLLKSESASWEED
-212 QMICINGIIKA
+212 HVICIDGIIKA
-223 LNRMCHMVDRILDVK
+223 LNRMVNMVDRILDVK
-238 ALEAKEEQVSLEKVE
+238 ALESKNEQIKLEKADLAE
-253 LSEIIEHAYDNYK
+253 LIQQAYDGLK
-266 SKIQAKDLK
+266 SKVEKKHLQ
-275 VHLNLNKIQARVDRQ
+275 VHLNLNDQVYAHVDRQ
-290 YMLQVLENL
+290 YLLQVVENL
-299 ISNAIKFSPPEK
+299 LSNAIKFSPSGK

-335 STEDQKKLFHKFQQ
+335 SPDDQKKLFHKFQL

-386 KGAKFVVTFEKA
+386 KGAKFVVTFKRV